1 MKKILTVLTIS
12 LLWSNISFAEVSD
25 EYYEVLYEGCM
36 ETAKLKNRSPSVTKR
51 YCICAADYIDK
62 RFTENSLD
70 KILQDS
76 NTKAADNLLVNISSY
91 CNKKVGSYK

>member
-1 MKKILTVLTIS
+1 MKKILTVLTVS

-25 EYYEVLYEGCM
+25 EYYEALYEGCM

-51 YCICAADYIDK
+51 YCICVADYIDK

-76 NTKAADNLLVNISSY
+76 NTKAADNLLVNVSSY
-91 CNKKVGSYK
+91 CNKKVGSSR

>member
-1 MKKILTVLTIS
+1 MKKILTVLTVS

-25 EYYEVLYEGCM
+25 EYYEALYEGCM

-62 RFTENSLD
+62 RFTDSSLD
-70 KILQDS
+70 KLLNDS
-76 NTKAADNLLVNISSY
+76 NTKAADDLINNISNY
-91 CNKKVGSYK
+91 CNRKVGS

>member
-51 YCICAADYIDK
+51 YCICAADK

-91 CNKKVGSYK
+91 CNKKVGSPK